1 MKPSYKKVTN
11 SENQSDE
18 MSDSVEQSE
27 RFAQMVAQI
36 KKYGACPV
44 STTLKVFGGK
54 WKPLLLYFVSV
65 DVNRFGQLQRMMPG
79 CSKRIMTK
87 QLRELEDDGLVHR
100 EVFAEVPPRV
110 IYTLTDKG
118 ESLRPVFKA
127 LSEWGIAHIL
137 ESQNERPIGETD

>member
-1 MKPSYKKVTN
+1 
-11 SENQSDE
+11 

-79 CSKRIMTK
+79 CSKRMMTK

-137 ESQNERPIGETD
+137 EAQNERPNGETD